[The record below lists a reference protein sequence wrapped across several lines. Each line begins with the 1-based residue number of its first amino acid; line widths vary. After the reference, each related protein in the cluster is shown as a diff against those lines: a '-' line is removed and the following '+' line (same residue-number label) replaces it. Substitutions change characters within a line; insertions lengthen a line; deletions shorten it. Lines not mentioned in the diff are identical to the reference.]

1 MDFPYFKDFFIKQSG
16 MNGEHKSKHI
26 TIFTYDD
33 TSNQQI
39 RNSIRNAR
47 VDLMQLFQRNDIKFI
62 QTKQLYDNDKNEI
75 QKFETFVNRIE
86 DINKGSL
93 VVSYPNNHR
102 NLW

>member
-1 MDFPYFKDFFIKQSG
+1 
-16 MNGEHKSKHI
+16 MNGEYKSKHI

-47 VDLMQLFQRNDIKFI
+47 VDLTQLFQRNDIRFI
-62 QTKQLYDNDKNEI
+62 QTKQMYDNDKNEI

-86 DINKGSL
+86 NINKGSL
-93 VVSYPNNHR
+93 VVSYPNHHR